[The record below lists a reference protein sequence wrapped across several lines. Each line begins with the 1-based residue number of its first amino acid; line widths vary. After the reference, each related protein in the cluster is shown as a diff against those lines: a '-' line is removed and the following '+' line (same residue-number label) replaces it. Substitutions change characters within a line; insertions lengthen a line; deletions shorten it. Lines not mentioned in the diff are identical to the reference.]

1 MNDLRQQNN
10 GTNLWSSSISQ
21 NATFTELLPAL
32 RKQHDTI
39 DSSKYGLSRLLDFN
53 AAMVVKVWKE
63 RLAANLEDV
72 KNRIVVHLLIEIKQA
87 IDKAT
92 RLRRVKDQASR
103 NILLMAIIV
112 WLGAI
117 TKMGLLST
125 EEFDRICQAKSVKG
139 INAVVTRLATSY
151 YAKVYCEKPNMET
164 LRKIQEPT
172 GQLERILNQAR

>member
-1 MNDLRQQNN
+1 
-10 GTNLWSSSISQ
+10 
-21 NATFTELLPAL
+21 
-32 RKQHDTI
+32 
-39 DSSKYGLSRLLDFN
+39 
-53 AAMVVKVWKE
+53 VKVWKE

-87 IDKAT
+87 IDEAA
-92 RLRRVKDQASR
+92 RLRLVKDQASR
-103 NILLMAIIV
+103 NILVMAVIV

-139 INAVVTRLATSY
+139 INIVVTMLANEY
-151 YAKVYCEKPNMET
+151 YVKVYRGKPNLET
-164 LRKIQEPT
+164 LRKIQQPT